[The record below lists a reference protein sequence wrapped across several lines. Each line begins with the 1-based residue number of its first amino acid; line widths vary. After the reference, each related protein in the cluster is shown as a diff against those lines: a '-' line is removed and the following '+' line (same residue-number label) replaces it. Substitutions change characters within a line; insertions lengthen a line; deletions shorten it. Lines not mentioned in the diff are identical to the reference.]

1 MRVRSLLKLLL
12 CLMALPWSF
21 PAWAQNYPTRPVRIV
36 VGFGPGGPDTTA
48 RILAQQLSA
57 QTGQSFIVDNRPG
70 ANGILGADIV
80 AKAAPDGYT
89 LLITSNSFAINP
101 SIYKKL
107 PFDAIKDFTP
117 VSHTSS
123 SDAAFLVVHPSLPAQ
138 NVKELIAYARKPE
151 SKTTYGSPG
160 TGSGIHLR
168 SAVFNAQSGTSMVH
182 VPYKGAGGAI
192 AALMAGEVQMM
203 FVTTTVALPLI
214 KSGKLR
220 ALAYDYPSR
229 ADFMPDVPTMAEA
242 GAPATQLESSWHGMF
257 VPAKTPASLVARLES
272 EVRKAVAVPEV
283 QKRFINLG
291 LTPVG
296 STSMELRNIVANTV
310 KRMGEAARLAGIV
323 PE

>member
-1 MRVRSLLKLLL
+1 
-12 CLMALPWSF
+12 
-21 PAWAQNYPTRPVRIV
+21 
-36 VGFGPGGPDTTA
+36 
-48 RILAQQLSA
+48 
-57 QTGQSFIVDNRPG
+57 
-70 ANGILGADIV
+70 
-80 AKAAPDGYT
+80 
-89 LLITSNSFAINP
+89 
-101 SIYKKL
+101 
-107 PFDAIKDFTP
+107 
-117 VSHTSS
+117 
-123 SDAAFLVVHPSLPAQ
+123 
-138 NVKELIAYARKPE
+138 
-151 SKTTYGSPG
+151 
-160 TGSGIHLR
+160 
-168 SAVFNAQSGTSMVH
+168 MVH

-291 LTPVG
+291 LTPGG